1 MWRREDWSADFRHKE
16 RQASKQKLANLEPTR
31 EHVEVMDAVRRIE
44 GGYGDRLA
52 QILKKNCYDQPG
64 SKKSSNSADRPNMY
78 LNRSDGIF
86 LVF

>member
-1 MWRREDWSADFRHKE
+1 VWRREDCSADFRHKE

-52 QILKKNCYDQPG
+52 QILRKKLLRSAGFEEIFEPG
-64 SKKSSNSADRPNMY
+64 
-78 LNRSDGIF
+78 
-86 LVF
+86 

>member
-52 QILKKNCYDQPG
+52 QILRKKLLRSVGFEEIFEPG
-64 SKKSSNSADRPNMY
+64 
-78 LNRSDGIF
+78 
-86 LVF
+86 